1 MLEIQQLKQAKES
14 NKESKTIKILISHAK
29 IKEIKV
35 SKLILAVIKK
45 NWRVMFKKVFVY

>member
-1 MLEIQQLKQAKES
+1 MEIQQLSKQES

-35 SKLILAVIKK
+35 SKLILADIK
-45 NWRVMFKKVFVY
+45 N